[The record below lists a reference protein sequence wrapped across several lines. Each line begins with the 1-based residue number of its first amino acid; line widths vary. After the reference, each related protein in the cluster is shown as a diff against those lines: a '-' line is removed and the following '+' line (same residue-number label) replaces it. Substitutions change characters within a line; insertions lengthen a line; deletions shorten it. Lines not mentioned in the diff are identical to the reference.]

1 MSKHRIMGLFSDFD
15 QAFEAIAD
23 IRAKKISGV
32 SVDDVTLKSPI
43 EHPEIE
49 EVLGERTSHVPKFT
63 LMGAVFGITFGFLF
77 LASAQATFLAQP
89 QGGKP
94 VVPLPSNFVLTYEML
109 ILFAVLFTLVSF
121 LISARMLRKRDTLY
135 SEMVSLDQVGVLLE
149 VDEKN
154 VQALKS
160 LFQRHKVVEIREE
173 VVR

>member
-1 MSKHRIMGLFSDFD
+1 MGLFSDFE
-15 QAFEAIAD
+15 QAFAAIAD
-23 IRAKKISGV
+23 IRANKLPGV

-77 LASAQATFLAQP
+77 LASAQATFLVQP

-94 VVPLPSNFVLTYEML
+94 VVPLPSNLVLTYEML
-109 ILFAVLFTLVSF
+109 ILFGVLFTLVSF
-121 LISARMLRKRDTLY
+121 LLSARMLRKRDTLY
-135 SEMVSLDQVGVLLE
+135 SEMVSLDQVGLLLE

-154 VQALKS
+154 AQALKS
-160 LFQRHKVVEIREE
+160 LFQQHRVVEIREE